1 MKNLFE
7 EPVLDQMYEFRKD
20 EFEQAVYED
29 NKEIKDI
36 ELNILENAEKFTEYL
51 KEIIPVLENA
61 EKAVEMFENYQL
73 EYVDSIEFWC
83 KTYFKLGMIE
93 REEIKKEFLKHR
105 LENNNKETDTFL
117 NFPLNCLSE
126 YIETQKRKYTLETP
140 EYKKLMKRY
149 REISEKYPKVISVF
163 EDLEPIV
170 LTKEEMK
177 ALVELREI
185 DLTIGSLEKDLCFKL
200 GMKEVINF

>member
-1 MKNLFE
+1 MKKLFE
-7 EPVLDQMYEFRKD
+7 EPILDQMYEFRKD
-20 EFEQAVYED
+20 EFEQAIYEE

-36 ELNILENAEKFTEYL
+36 ELDILEKADNFIEYL
-51 KEIIPVLENA
+51 KKIIPVSENI
-61 EKAVEMFENYQL
+61 ETAVEMFENFQFKH
-73 EYVDSIEFWC
+73 VDSMEFWC

-93 REEIKKEFLKHR
+93 REEIKKEFIKHE
-105 LENNNKETDTFL
+105 LENTNKDTDTFL

-140 EYKKLMKRY
+140 EYKRLMKRY

-170 LTKEEMK
+170 LTKDEMK

>member
-1 MKNLFE
+1 MKKIFD
-7 EPVLDQMYEFRKD
+7 EPILDQMYEFRKD
-20 EFEQAVYED
+20 EFEQAVYEE

-36 ELNILENAEKFTEYL
+36 ELDILDKADNFIEYL
-51 KEIIPVLENA
+51 KKIIPVSENL
-61 EKAVEMFENYQL
+61 EKAVEMFESFQFKHI
-73 EYVDSIEFWC
+73 DSMDFWC

-93 REEIKKEFLKHR
+93 REEIKIEFMKHK
-105 LENNNKETDTFL
+105 LENINKDTDTFL

-149 REISEKYPKVISVF
+149 REISEKYPNVIAVF

-170 LTKEEMK
+170 LNTEEMK

-185 DLTIGSLEKDLCFKL
+185 DINMGAIEKDLCFKL
-200 GMKEVINF
+200 GMNEVINF